1 MPIVHRLFKEI
12 ENEII
17 LPNSA
22 CGQLRFS
29 HPEPW
34 SVKGAWGH
42 GHEASALKH
51 EARVRLEAGDV
62 SVAKV

>member
-1 MPIVHRLFKEI
+1 MAH
-12 ENEII
+12 
-17 LPNSA
+17 LPA
-22 CGQLRFS
+22 QEPCGQLRFS
-29 HPEPW
+29 HAEPW

-42 GHEASALKH
+42 GREASALKH